1 MPGKDSKP
9 GQGLERRVADAYRAM
24 GARKAEHD
32 VELAGNQTDVY
43 VEMESADHALHR
55 IAVEVKDWRRPVGID
70 VINKFALVVK
80 NLRNARLVDEGVIV
94 SASGFSRQARNAAQ
108 TYGIRLL
115 DIADLEMGIEGDRA
129 SQPDIEHPE
138 PTEDQVSGV
147 RFVNREYELRRICT
161 LNGAQFA
168 LVDAPAGY
176 GKSYLLREVRRQLCG
191 LSGGPPQKPGE
202 GGSGTCC
209 ALVEFSDRLALER
222 QVLDAI
228 CQQLDIPPASVASV
242 DDLAPELI
250 AMTERSEDHGQK
262 LTTVMLMFD
271 NIDQIPM
278 ESVKT
283 WLVRDLIAGLDK
295 GLDATESGPKLR
307 AVLAGRF
314 VASEWDARGKRH
326 SLKFMLLPLSPFSRD
341 IVEEAVRLKVQEVR
355 RTLDPSAC
363 RAMARG
369 IVRLT
374 GGHPRCMGQLIDHL
388 AKRKFSINYEGPG
401 NYFDRIRDRVFRDSV
416 RPVIDALMDKL
427 DDRMSDLLSRICVFR
442 RFDQRILDVLL
453 NSGEIE
459 GFESGEQALVGLN
472 ATALITSPGF
482 VEAEKRYE
490 HLHTDRIARR
500 LLALAMRTASP
511 RSHDRLNA
519 IARHIFKAW
528 LAGKNIEAVPRESP
542 PVYAGKLPN
551 KPRDHLQVA
560 LVQEY
565 LYHYLQSVET
575 VSEEDLEQEA
585 RRLHD
590 ELDSSLGAYDVPNQ
604 GSRLRDA
611 LMSDWELEDRIYYL
625 AGGEEAGE
633 ALWERLLGWVCGP
646 PL

>member
-1 MPGKDSKP
+1 MVKP
-9 GQGLERRVADAYRAM
+9 GTKFEKRVADAYRKL
-24 GARKAEHD
+24 GAKKVEHNVD
-32 VELAGNQTDVY
+32 LAGNQIDVY
-43 VEMESADHALHR
+43 VEMEAPGGVLHC
-55 IAVEVKDWRRPVGID
+55 IAVEAKELERSVGIKIVND
-70 VINKFALVVK
+70 VAKVVDS
-80 NLRNARLVDEGVIV
+80 LRREHLVDEGVIV
-94 SASGFSRQARNAAQ
+94 SQSGFSRQARAGAQ
-108 TYGIRLL
+108 AHGLRLL
-115 DIADLEMGIEGDRA
+115 DIADLEMGIEDDRA

-191 LSGGPPQKPGE
+191 LSGGPPQKPRE
-202 GGSGTCC
+202 GNSGTCC

-228 CQQLDIPPASVASV
+228 CQQLDIPPASVASA

-250 AMTERSEDHGQK
+250 AMTERSEGHGQK

-326 SLKFMLLPLSPFSRD
+326 GLKFMLLPLSPFSRD

-355 RTLDPSAC
+355 RILDPLAC

-388 AKRKFSINYEGPG
+388 ATRKFSINYEGPG
-401 NYFDRIRDRVFRDSV
+401 NYFDRIRDGIFRDSV

-427 DDRMSDLLSRICVFR
+427 DDTVSDLLSRICVFR

-459 GFESGEQALVGLN
+459 GFGSGEQALVSLN
-472 ATALITSPGF
+472 ATALITPPGI
-482 VEAEKRYE
+482 VEAEKGYE

-500 LLALAMRTASP
+500 LLALAMRSASP
-511 RSHDRLNA
+511 RSHGRLNA

-528 LAGKNIEAVPRESP
+528 LDGRNIEAVPREGP

-604 GSRLRDA
+604 GGRLRDA